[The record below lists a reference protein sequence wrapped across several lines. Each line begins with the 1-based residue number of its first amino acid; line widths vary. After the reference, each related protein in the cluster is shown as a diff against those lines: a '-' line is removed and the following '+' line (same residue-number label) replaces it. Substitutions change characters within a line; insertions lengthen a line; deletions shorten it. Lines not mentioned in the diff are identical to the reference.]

1 MTGPD
6 PYKSRSDPYMSGAD
20 PYMSGADPYVTRRLR
35 EMQGS
40 EKEKAFLLTVLCAF
54 ISVSLL
60 GGGVLPNNGSTAFAA
75 IALTEDGW
83 TQITPSEDS
92 RIIYV
97 SSSTGDDSNDGL
109 SEETPVKTLA
119 KAASLMRNGYP
130 DHMLLKCGDVW
141 DGVGAKLGAYYR
153 FFSGRS
159 ESEPA
164 VLSYYGTGARPVI
177 RFGSDGGSFIDHN
190 GQQRSYFAIIGLDFH
205 GYRMDPDD
213 SGFDRNVIS
222 NPPALRF
229 VGGGSNILVEDC
241 RFRFAEIVVQSYGGY
256 EYKDFQLRRC
266 IVVDAYARGTTDYS
280 TNIRPS
286 GIYASG
292 VDGLLI
298 EECVFDRN
306 GWNERFE
313 DAKANMY
320 NHNMYLQYN
329 NVGNGVAV
337 RGNIVARASSHG
349 IQGRPG
355 GLYEDNL
362 IVQNSIG
369 LLLGY
374 QETEL
379 QPGTIVIARDNVIL
393 EGKLMDPVDNRNPRT
408 AAVWGLDVYNVQQ
421 ASVTIERNI
430 VANRRDNGSNM
441 GIKSNPQVVYVDNIQ
456 HKWGG
461 GIGDMNNPAWPD
473 PNRSVGSYHGTL
485 GKEPTLEAFLEM
497 VRNRGLREWPQEY
510 TAYAVNE
517 YIREGFGM
525 NE

>member
-1 MTGPD
+1 MQ
-6 PYKSRSDPYMSGAD
+6 RSGRD
-20 PYMSGADPYVTRRLR
+20 
-35 EMQGS
+35 
-40 EKEKAFLLTVLCAF
+40 KAFLLTVLGVF
-54 ISVSLL
+54 ISLVLS
-60 GGGVLPNNGSTAFAA
+60 GGGVLTYSCSTASAA
-75 IALTEDGW
+75 VALTEDGW

-109 SEETPVKTLA
+109 SEETPVRTLA

-141 DGVGAKLGAYYR
+141 DGADARLGGFYR
-153 FFSGRS
+153 FFNGRS

-164 VLSYYGTGARPVI
+164 VLSYYGTGSRPVV

-190 GQQRSYFAIIGLDFH
+190 GQQRSYFAIVGLDFH

-213 SGFDRNVIS
+213 PGFTRSVIS

-229 VGGGSNILVEDC
+229 VGGGSSILVEDC
-241 RFRFAEIVVQSYGGY
+241 KFRFAEIVVQSYGDY
-256 EYKDFQLRRC
+256 QYKDFRLRRS

-280 TNIRPS
+280 TNRRPS

-298 EECVFDRN
+298 EECVFDHN

-313 DAKANMY
+313 DTKANMY

-329 NVGNGVAV
+329 NVGNGVVV
-337 RGNIVARASSHG
+337 RGNIVTRASSHG

-374 QETEL
+374 QEQQL
-379 QPGTIVIARDNVIL
+379 QAGTFATARNNVIL
-393 EGKLMDPVDNRNPRT
+393 EGKLMDPVDNSNPRT
-408 AAVWGLDVYNVQQ
+408 AAVWGLDLANLGQ
-421 ASVTIERNI
+421 ATVSVERNV
-430 VANRRDNGSNM
+430 VAHRRDKGSYS
-441 GIKSNPQVVYVDNIQ
+441 GIKSSRQAIYADNIQ
-456 HKWGG
+456 YKWGG
-461 GIGDMNNPAWPD
+461 GIGDMNNPEWPD
-473 PNRSVGSYHGTL
+473 PNRSVSSYHGTL
-485 GKEPTLEAFLEM
+485 GKEATLEAFLEV
-497 VRNRGLREWPQEY
+497 VRNRGLREWPEEY

-517 YIREGFGM
+517 YIREGFGLS
-525 NE
+525 E

>member
-1 MTGPD
+1 MH
-6 PYKSRSDPYMSGAD
+6 RSG
-20 PYMSGADPYVTRRLR
+20 R
-35 EMQGS
+35 
-40 EKEKAFLLTVLCAF
+40 EKAFLLTVLGVLV
-54 ISVSLL
+54 SVTLF
-60 GGGVLPNNGSTAFAA
+60 GGGILPYDESTALAA
-75 IALTEDGW
+75 VTMTEDGW
-83 TQITPSEDS
+83 TQVTPSEDS

-97 SSSTGDDSNDGL
+97 SSSTGDDNNDGL
-109 SEETPVKTLA
+109 SEGTPVKTLA
-119 KAASLMRNGYP
+119 KAASLMRNEYP

-141 DGVGAKLGAYYR
+141 DGADARLGPFYR
-153 FFSGRS
+153 FFNGRN
-159 ESEPA
+159 EAEPA
-164 VLSYYGTGARPVI
+164 VLSYYGTGPRPVI

-213 SGFDRNVIS
+213 AGFTRSVIS

-241 RFRFAEIVVQSYGGY
+241 RFRFAEIVVQSYGDY
-256 EYKDFQLRRC
+256 QYKDFRLRRS

-280 TNIRPS
+280 TNKRPS

-292 VDGLLI
+292 IDGLLI
-298 EECVFDRN
+298 EECVFDHN
-306 GWNERFE
+306 GWNERF
-313 DAKANMY
+313 DDTKANMY

-329 NVGNGVAV
+329 NVGNGVVV
-337 RGNIVARASSHG
+337 RGNIVTRASSHG

-374 QETEL
+374 QEIEL
-379 QPGTIVIARDNVIL
+379 QPGTFAIARNNVII

-408 AAVWGLDVYNVQQ
+408 AAVWGLDVYNVGQ
-421 ASVTIERNI
+421 ASVTIEGNI

-441 GIKSNPQVVYVDNIQ
+441 GIKSMRQVVYADNVQ
-456 HKWGG
+456 YKWGG
-461 GIGDMNNPAWPD
+461 GMGDMNKPEWPD
-473 PNRSVGSYHGTL
+473 PERSVGSYHGTL
-485 GKEPTLEAFLEM
+485 GKEPSLEAFLEV
-497 VRNRGLREWPQEY
+497 VRNRGLREWPKEY
-510 TAYAVNE
+510 TAYAVNQ

-525 NE
+525 SK